1 MIRRGLG
8 VLLPIVVLMTLLS
21 TPAASAETV
30 ADKAGSSLDSATWHW
45 AETTPNGDPFR
56 RLAPLIE
63 VTLGPGGSSVWAGN
77 WTIGEDA
84 GGPLAV
90 RFTGLPRSV
99 TVAPAGFPLSVAK
112 DNRAPVTACQ
122 SDSEGVT
129 CALRRPKG
137 SEGTT
142 AVVLRGGR
150 KLTPGRHAVTATLL
164 RGGAPVSGGDEQFFL
179 LARTKTPDE
188 FFVTREGGALVTAGQ
203 PALHKVAAYRL
214 SGAKRGADLRV
225 KGLVPPRLKGSVRV
239 KGRGW
244 QCNSGDCTL
253 QRQVTIGQRAPA
265 LGMLWLLRNSDVR
278 KWPRIEGAKAHR
290 AAWWSRYSGGRFR
303 QDTSLVPMKQATN
316 KKPKTAKQILAP
328 SRRAMVTAQVQQL
341 GPARIGGDGRYQV
354 RVGNG
359 GSRAATEVRVA
370 LKPPAHARITKI
382 KHAKRW
388 RCAAASCR
396 WQGKLKPKK
405 TVPPVTVL
413 LRSKGRKA
421 SQAPFV
427 AVASWQGKGSRR
439 VSNRTVERS
448 PWLAPL
454 RVSASTTNR
463 TVHSAS
469 GIKTQLMAQLRAT
482 EGTQVHYRWR
492 QLSGPRV
499 TWVGPQSG
507 SVSDVNAGA
516 RFTPPRVSKPRTLKF
531 QVTASGG
538 GATVRDTV
546 KVAVKPAGERAD
558 WDPRTNTTVPPSAA
572 EAEQRLNHKPQPLTP
587 RGNKAVAWARVNKPG
602 VSMVRPG
609 QRVTLNLRKLRLGKG
624 VKLRDVVW
632 RMDGK
637 VVKGKRGSK
646 ITGRIKKNAVKPI
659 NVTARM
665 RLDRGRFVDVGEIL
679 VIQRR
684 AKQRAKSEAP
694 RGGVRAASAISPS
707 SLCDAFAIAVNDT
720 VTIGGLTLT
729 ASAVDTTGTCSGS
742 TGSMTLT
749 AAPFQVDG
757 ATVTGLTLTM
767 TGTGITASVT
777 SIALP
782 GADAVDVSGTL
793 TATWTGSFS
802 GSVTATGAFPF
813 LSLPDGWSASSFT
826 VTFGGGDLSVAATA
840 TGPSEGQATITG
852 DLNTDGS
859 FSLDVA
865 VQNAVSVTGLNGSQ
879 AMFNGSGSI
888 ARSSTGTMTYDVDLG
903 MSTSSLELLNNVS
916 LGSASLDWSNTG
928 LTLSGSVTATIGSES
943 VDFTVSADITDATD
957 WTATI
962 ATTATP
968 TVGTLPLTS
977 LSGTFTYNKTLTF
990 DIAASVSNVD
1000 VSSFLGLDIT
1010 TASASITNDST
1021 DLQLSLAIAGSVE
1034 LFSDTIDVSTTVN
1047 VDITTGKFDA
1057 DFSLGGSGFGPS
1069 EAQLTAVNFFVA
1081 NDGAS
1086 DPALAGNVC
1095 LPPNST
1101 GTVYGF
1107 TATAT
1112 IMSDVSFQVTGVYQ
1126 DGDASNPAG
1135 SGYCFTGTL
1144 ASSAVSE
1151 LNGTGVAD
1159 TLNFVYSTYAT
1170 TADNQAIPAT
1180 SPTMWATMALPSQV
1194 QTYLNNDVT
1203 GFTVLI
1209 ELIETNG
1216 TFSGLTIDGIVDMSA
1231 YVAGSATDLPS
1242 FELVSIG
1249 VDFEVSV
1256 GASDSVEISFD
1267 CDGVLTTPGNSAG
1280 SMTQQTMDFDASIG
1294 LQFGSS
1300 NGGGSLNL
1308 TANIE
1313 GDEPVT
1319 NMFGITGLTIQQM
1332 GIAAVIGF
1340 DALLNSSLTI
1350 SATNVELPGTIAGPI
1365 GLSSTAPIDFSL
1377 TVGIVA
1383 PCFLLS
1389 IGTPDQ
1395 TTNAAIDWGGAGVLE
1410 AYYFKLLLAPFGN
1423 CTESDG
1429 TKITGNFGVD
1439 FDGYIFGVEV
1449 DINGMVEIDPEFS
1462 ADIDATVGGFNLAGL
1477 DMQQTVIDLDFAPSQ
1492 GVFDLNF
1499 SGGVNLWST
1508 IIVQVSGTVDV
1519 DLSATQSSIDIQ
1531 FDGSMEENL
1540 FGIFTSEVWVD
1551 LDVDAGINSGTFY
1564 LNTLDVSI
1572 GGDVKILVFE
1582 SAASFTLDY
1591 SDGGVQTLT
1600 GSFSVNMNLWIVDFG
1615 VELAFSYDPA
1625 QTGNQNLAITITGYM
1640 DIDLWLFTID
1650 VSVSITIDVDASF
1663 LGGSEYHPQP
1673 PQQVNAP
1680 ISLASGNPTNPN
1692 TWAWNSAMYQ
1702 GNNFGWMANLEGYYD
1717 AVADAAGVP
1726 DWSQGYFPTAN
1737 NQVTVDPGA
1746 VDWIDSL
1753 LWPGAYTANQTS
1765 SAFSVVPTN
1774 GSGTIGETTASL
1786 DTYSQLEVTA
1796 TLPPS
1801 PLATAWSQAVYTA
1814 QAQGLAGTYLP
1825 TASCMTE
1832 NTTATWEVQIPEVP
1846 NSSPENWAWVILDTN
1861 WRLFGATMRETN
1873 SIVNGGFTSTEAYDE
1888 VTGYSWY
1895 DAQVPVPVLSSQVA
1909 SGFEF
1914 DCGYTDFTTQTSL
1927 YDFMTQ
1933 QSIPWNALP
1942 PNFNSDAGY
1951 ASSDSPNLSPGW
1963 GDGWHPYDITNIEYS
1978 ADQAFNVALG
1988 ANSCDYSSPES
1999 TFTPVQI
2006 TNTWMPGSLW
2016 SDPSNNWVEIPQGGY
2031 AKIEATSPGAEYPWS
2046 LHLYNA
2052 NGQELLWNNTAW
2064 QTSSGSPFSSG
2075 GWLEAADGQ
2084 GVLYNSSDGH
2094 VTYLGYTSDNPI
2106 ATQLKAGV
2114 SDPSYT
2120 WTPDP
2125 AMNSCGA
2132 TANYNDPNAEQGQ
2145 APGSAPTWPGVANRA
2160 FGGLQAYP
2168 VTSTWAAPQCT
2179 DTGSAQVPF
2188 SVTMG
2193 QGSITGSAGP
2203 AVDLAATGWNVQIPY
2218 TDPSSASSLALFNDQ
2233 GEELRWSGDAWI
2245 TEPAAG
2251 WPSGVNPFI
2260 ANGSVLA
2267 ASTTGVVF
2275 EAWGGTN
2282 VYLWLSENNP
2292 MATSGGTTYT
2302 ADYTPD
2308 NYLNGCAGS
2317 GSSYDSFYKWD

>member
-21 TPAASAETV
+21 TPPASAETV

-63 VTLGPGGSSVWAGN
+63 VTLGPAGSSVWAGN
-77 WTIGEDA
+77 WTLGEDA

-90 RFTGLPRSV
+90 RFTGLPRAV

-112 DNRAPVTACQ
+112 DHRAPVTACQ

-214 SGAKRGADLRV
+214 SGTKRGADLRV
-225 KGLVPPRLKGSVRV
+225 KDLVPPRLKGGVRV

-316 KKPKTAKQILAP
+316 KKPKTAKQLLAP

-354 RVGNG
+354 RLGNG
-359 GSRAATEVRVA
+359 GSRAATAVRVA

-439 VSNRTVERS
+439 VTNRTVERS

-454 RVSASTTNR
+454 RVSASTTNKM
-463 TVHSAS
+463 VHSAS

-492 QLSGPRV
+492 QLSGPKV

-572 EAEQRLNHKPQPLTP
+572 EAEQRLNHKPRPLTP

-609 QRVTLNLRKLRLGKG
+609 QRVTLNLRKLRLGRG

-665 RLDRGRFVDVGEIL
+665 RLDKGRFVDVGEIL
-679 VIQRR
+679 VIQRK
-684 AKQRAKSEAP
+684 AKPRVKSKAP
-694 RGGVRAASAISPS
+694 RGGVRAASAITPS
-707 SLCDAFAIAVNDT
+707 SLCDAFDIAVNDT

-767 TGTGITASVT
+767 TSTGITASVT

-865 VQNAVSVTGLNGSQ
+865 VQNAISVTGLNGSQ

-962 ATTATP
+962 TTTATP
-968 TVGTLPLTS
+968 TVGTLPLAS

-1095 LPPNST
+1095 LPPNTT

-1126 DGDASNPAG
+1126 DGDASNPSG

-1256 GASDSVEISFD
+1256 GDSDSVEISFD
-1267 CDGVLTTPGNSAG
+1267 CDGVLTTPGNGAG

-1319 NMFGITGLTIQQM
+1319 NMFGVTGLTIQQM

-1429 TKITGNFGVD
+1429 TQITGNFGVD

-1615 VELAFSYDPA
+1615 VELAFQYDPA
-1625 QTGNQNLAITITGYM
+1625 VTGNQDLAISITGYM
-1640 DIDLWLFTID
+1640 DIDLWLFSID
-1650 VSVSITIDVDASF
+1650 VSVTISIDVDASF

-1673 PQQVNAP
+1673 PQQVSAP
-1680 ISLASGNPTNPN
+1680 MSLVSANQNTNPN
-1692 TWAWNSAMYQ
+1692 SWNWNSAMYQ
-1702 GNNFGWMANLEGYYD
+1702 GNNFGWMANLFSYQDAIADAVGVPGWEGGYYPSIY
-1717 AVADAAGVP
+1717 AGQTPNVG
-1726 DWSQGYFPTAN
+1726 D
-1737 NQVTVDPGA
+1737 VE
-1746 VDWIDSL
+1746 WIMDQM
-1753 LWPGAYTANQTS
+1753 WPGSYTANQAS
-1765 SAFSVVPTN
+1765 SAFAVVPTN
-1774 GSGTIGETTASL
+1774 GSATVGETTSSL

-1801 PLATAWSQAVYTA
+1801 PMAKWWSSAVYTA
-1814 QAQGLAGTYLP
+1814 QAQGLSDTYLP
-1825 TASCMTE
+1825 SESCMTQ

-1846 NSSPENWAWVILDTN
+1846 NPSPENWAWVILDTN
-1861 WRLFGATMRETN
+1861 WRLFGATMREVNETSN
-1873 SIVNGGFTSTEAYDE
+1873 GFVNVEAFDSIKN
-1888 VTGYSWY
+1888 YSWY
-1895 DAQVPVPVLSSQVA
+1895 DAPVPMPILESQVA
-1909 SGFEF
+1909 SGFTF
-1914 DCGYTDFTTQTSL
+1914 DCGYGDFTGQTSL
-1927 YDFMTQ
+1927 YDFMSQ
-1933 QSIPWNALP
+1933 QSIPWESLP
-1942 PNFNSDAGY
+1942 PSFLSDNGY
-1951 ASSDSPNLSPGW
+1951 TEASTNNLSPGW
-1963 GDGWHPYDITNIEYS
+1963 KSGWDPYDLTNVEFTS
-1978 ADQAFNVALG
+1978 KQAFDVSVSSGTTSCTIGDPVGPAEITATTNV
-1988 ANSCDYSSPES
+1988 
-1999 TFTPVQI
+1999 
-2006 TNTWMPGSLW
+2006 GSIPT
-2016 SDPSNNWVEIPQGGY
+2016 DVAGVVEIPQGGY
-2031 AKIEATSPGAEYPWS
+2031 VQLEAVSDEVFNLNAFNASGQQVQWSGTEWVQGTDSLTYEGYLLNASHEGVLFQSGRNSDEVIYLAFSADNAIQDQIDDGVTSPTY
-2046 LHLYNA
+2046 
-2052 NGQELLWNNTAW
+2052 
-2064 QTSSGSPFSSG
+2064 
-2075 GWLEAADGQ
+2075 
-2084 GVLYNSSDGH
+2084 
-2094 VTYLGYTSDNPI
+2094 TYL
-2106 ATQLKAGV
+2106 
-2114 SDPSYT
+2114 
-2120 WTPDP
+2120 P
-2125 AMNSCGA
+2125 ALTLNGTNSGLCGDG
-2132 TANYNDPNAEQGQ
+2132 TVNYSDPNAVQGQ
-2145 APGSAPTWPGVANRA
+2145 APSTPPSWPSLSTFTFGSEQVATVTTPGTLPQCP
-2160 FGGLQAYP
+2160 GDGLMNPFTVSMAQGP
-2168 VTSTWAAPQCT
+2168 VTGT
-2179 DTGSAQVPF
+2179 
-2188 SVTMG
+2188 
-2193 QGSITGSAGP
+2193 AGP
-2203 AVDLAATGWNVQIPY
+2203 PVDLAATGWTLQLQMSGAVG
-2218 TDPSSASSLALFNDQ
+2218 SLALYNQ
-2233 GEELRWSGDAWI
+2233 ANQEVRWYDTGWI
-2245 TEPAAG
+2245 TQPSGG
-2251 WPSGVNPFI
+2251 WPSGTQSFAGDIYVSE
-2260 ANGSVLA
+2260 GTLYG
-2267 ASTTGVVF
+2267 ASTTGVMYSYGST
-2275 EAWGGTN
+2275 A
-2282 VYLWLSENNP
+2282 VYLWFAINNP
-2292 MATSGGTTYT
+2292 MATNGSGPFSYT
-2302 ADYTPD
+2302 YTPD
-2308 NYLNGCAGS
+2308 QTLNGCPAGNS
-2317 GSSYDSFYKWD
+2317 VYQED